1 MDDLSDVVD
10 AFATGTY
17 QVTRY
22 SPSSYGTDGRLQ
34 PSAVST
40 FYVDASVQ
48 PATGRDLQR
57 LPEGTRTTET
67 LAVFSSTELKVQSP
81 AQAPDVI
88 TVGAFSYEV
97 KSAEQW
103 GDVGAY
109 WKCLAQ
115 KLGH

>member
-1 MDDLSDVVD
+1 MCLR
-10 AFATGTY
+10 A
-17 QVTRY
+17 RLLC
-22 SPSSYGTDGRLQ
+22 GR
-34 PSAVST
+34 
-40 FYVDASVQ
+40 
-48 PATGRDLQR
+48 QR
-57 LPEGTRTTET
+57 QG
-67 LAVFSSTELKVQSP
+67 P